1 MVGRLMGI
9 ARQVIP
15 WAAVGFVLGAA
26 AGFQWGKK
34 AKSNMGES
42 VNTEFKDGVATV
54 QFDVYGAAR
63 SGLADPINDLI
74 DGLW

>member
-1 MVGRLMGI
+1 MMK
-9 ARQVIP
+9 AIP
-15 WAAVGFVLGAA
+15 WAAVGFVFGAA

-34 AKSNMGES
+34 AKSNIGQS
-42 VNTEFKDGVATV
+42 VTTDFKGGVATV

-74 DGLW
+74 DGLF

>member
-1 MVGRLMGI
+1 MKI
-9 ARQVIP
+9 AGQFIP
-15 WAAVGFVLGAA
+15 WAAVGFVFGAM

-34 AKSNMGES
+34 AKSNIGQS
-42 VNTEFKDGVATV
+42 VTTDFERGVATV

>member
-1 MVGRLMGI
+1 MKI
-9 ARQVIP
+9 AGQVIP
-15 WAAVGFVLGAA
+15 WAAVGFVFGAV

-34 AKSNMGES
+34 AKSNIGES
-42 VNTEFKDGVATV
+42 VTTEFERGVATV
-54 QFDVYGAAR
+54 KFDVYGAAR